1 MASTARD
8 REESTSVSTAATV
21 VDGPREPKRR
31 WFGTVGAM
39 LRLRAS
45 TQRSTESDA
54 NELFAFPSE
63 SAGTTRRGTASSAGG
78 PRAAQVAP
86 IPKPAFKSIKAIAV
100 SGVLIAAVVVGSAF
114 FWLRGLPLTALRAE
128 APRTGRVTLETQ
140 PAGSEVVVDGEP
152 RGTTPLTLALAP
164 GAHTI
169 AIRHG
174 HDERV
179 VPLTIAAG
187 AEITQYFEMKA
198 QPIEQLGRPSV
209 ITEPSG
215 AKVAIDGHAR
225 GVSPLVVSD
234 LGAGEHTV
242 TVAGDGAS
250 AERRIVVTPAATASV
265 MFSLASRAAGP
276 LGGWVSVS
284 SPFDIEVLENNDV
297 VGSSRTSRIMLAA
310 GRHDLV
316 LANRGVGY
324 QEARRVEVAAGKTTT
339 IRVDAPQASV
349 SVNARPWAEVLVDG
363 ASIGQTPIA
372 NVLVT
377 IGAHD
382 VVFRNPQLGERK
394 QTFIVTANG
403 PNRIA
408 TDLTK

>member
-1 MASTARD
+1 MASTAHD
-8 REESTSVSTAATV
+8 REESTSVSTTATV
-21 VDGPREPKRR
+21 VDGRGEPQPR
-31 WFGTVGAM
+31 WLGTLGAM
-39 LRLRAS
+39 WRLRAS
-45 TQRSTESDA
+45 TDQPTESDA

-63 SAGTTRRGTASSAGG
+63 SAGITRRGTALTAEG
-78 PRAAQVAP
+78 PRPQVAP
-86 IPKPAFKSIKAIAV
+86 TPKPAFKSIKAIGAAV
-100 SGVLIAAVVVGSAF
+100 VLIAAVAGSAF
-114 FWLRGLPLTALRAE
+114 LWIRGVPLAALRAD

-140 PAGSEVVVDGEP
+140 PAGSEVAVDGER

-169 AIRHG
+169 AIRHE
-174 HDERV
+174 HDQRV

-187 AEITQYFEMKA
+187 AEVTQYFEMKA
-198 QPIEQLGRPSV
+198 QPIEQLGRLSV

-215 AKVAIDGHAR
+215 AKVAIDGHPR

-234 LGAGEHTV
+234 LSADEHTV
-242 TVAGDGAS
+242 TVASDGVS
-250 AERRIVVTPAATASV
+250 AERRVVVTPAATASV
-265 MFSLASRAAGP
+265 LLSLPSRAAGP

-316 LANRGVGY
+316 LANRAVGY
-324 QEARRVEVAAGKTTT
+324 QEARRVDVAAGKTTA

-372 NVLVT
+372 NVLVAV
-377 IGAHD
+377 GAHD

-394 QTFIVTANG
+394 QTFLVTAKG

>member
-21 VDGPREPKRR
+21 VDGPGEPKPR

-45 TQRSTESDA
+45 THQSTESNA

-63 SAGTTRRGTASSAGG
+63 SAGITRRGTPLSAGG
-78 PRAAQVAP
+78 PRAQVAP
-86 IPKPAFKSIKAIAV
+86 IPKPAYKSIKAIAV
-100 SGVLIAAVVVGSAF
+100 AVILIAAVVVGSAV
-114 FWLRGLPLTALRAE
+114 FWIRGVPLAALRAD

-140 PAGSEVVVDGEP
+140 PAGAEVVVDGER

-169 AIRHG
+169 AIRHE

-187 AEITQYFEMKA
+187 AEVTQYFEMKT
-198 QPIEQLGRPSV
+198 QPIEQLGRLSV

-215 AKVAIDGHAR
+215 TKVAIDGHTR

-234 LGAGEHTV
+234 LSAGEHTV
-242 TVAGDGAS
+242 TVAGDGVS
-250 AERRIVVTPAATASV
+250 IERRIVVTPATTASV
-265 MFSLASRAAGP
+265 TFSLPSKAAGP
-276 LGGWVSVS
+276 VGGWVSVA
-284 SPFDIEVLENNDV
+284 SPFDVEVLENNDV

-316 LANRGVGY
+316 LANRGLGY
-324 QEARRVEVAAGKTTT
+324 HEARRVDVAAGKTTA

-372 NVLVT
+372 NVLVAV
-377 IGAHD
+377 GAHD

-394 QTFIVTANG
+394 QTFLVTVNG

>member
-1 MASTARD
+1 MASSARD

-21 VDGPREPKRR
+21 VDGAGEPKPR
-31 WFGTVGAM
+31 WIGTVGAM
-39 LRLRAS
+39 LRGRKS
-45 TQRSTESDA
+45 TQPSAESNA

-63 SAGTTRRGTASSAGG
+63 SAGITRRGTALPAGG
-78 PRAAQVAP
+78 RRTKVEP
-86 IPKPAFKSIKAIAV
+86 IPQPAFTSVAV
-100 SGVLIAAVVVGSAF
+100 AVVLTAAVVIGSAF
-114 FWLRGLPLTALRAE
+114 VWMRGVPPAAFRAD

-140 PAGSEVVVDGEP
+140 PVGSEVVVDGER
-152 RGTTPLTLALAP
+152 RGTTPLTLALVP
-164 GAHTI
+164 GAHTMT
-169 AIRHG
+169 IRHG
-174 HDERV
+174 SDERV

-187 AEITQYFEMKA
+187 AEVTQYFEMKA
-198 QPIEQLGRPSV
+198 QPVEQFGWLSV

-215 AKVAIDGHAR
+215 AKVTIDGHAR

-234 LGAGEHTV
+234 LSADVHSV
-242 TVAGDGAS
+242 TVASDGVS
-250 AERRIVVTPAATASV
+250 AERRIVVTPGATASV
-265 MFSLASRAAGP
+265 MFSLPSKAPGP

-310 GRHDLV
+310 GRHDLL

-324 QEARRVEVAAGKTTT
+324 QEARRVDVVAGKTIT

-349 SVNARPWAEVLVDG
+349 SVNARPWAEVFVDG

-372 NVLVT
+372 NVLVAV
-377 IGAHD
+377 GAHD
-382 VVFRNPQLGERK
+382 VVFRNPQFGERT
-394 QTFIVTANG
+394 QTFLVTAKG